1 MMNIRNHDR
10 YPARIRQIGMA
21 VSMVIATGF
30 LAGCQN
36 AGTTEMALYEQ
47 DYNRRHPI
55 LVSEEP
61 EVVDIEVGMKVRK
74 LSPQIQR
81 RLRSFVLDYRRTGTG
96 SVTVQVPSGSA
107 NEIAAV
113 AAGRSA
119 GQTLRKLGVPAS
131 RIRIAPYQVDDHGK
145 VAPVRLAFLKLKA
158 KAPECGIWPEDIG
171 RTTTDRSYYNFGCA
185 QQQNLAAMIENPADL
200 VRPRDMTVADGA
212 QRARVI
218 EQYRSGEDSSS
229 SFGTRESAS
238 SL

>member
-1 MMNIRNHDR
+1 M
-10 YPARIRQIGMA
+10 RQFGIAVGMVVA
-21 VSMVIATGF
+21 AGL
-30 LAGCQN
+30 LAGCQQT
-36 AGTTEMALYEQ
+36 ASTEVALYDQ
-47 DYNRRHPI
+47 DYKRRHPI

-61 EVVDIEVGMKVRK
+61 QVLDIPVGMRVTR

-81 RLRSFVLDYRRTGTG
+81 RMRSFVTDYKRTGTG
-96 SVTVQVPSGSA
+96 SVTIQVPSGSA

-119 GQTLRKLGVPAS
+119 GQTLRKLGVPAG

-145 VAPVRLAFLKLKA
+145 VAPVRMAFLKLKA
-158 KAPECGIWPEDIG
+158 HAPDCGIWPEDIG

-200 VRPRDMTVADGA
+200 VRPRDMTAADGA

-218 EQYRSGEDSSS
+218 DQYRQGQNSSS
-229 SFGTRESAS
+229 DLPTRETS
-238 SL
+238 SGL

>member
-1 MMNIRNHDR
+1 MNIRNHHR
-10 YPARIRQIGMA
+10 YPARMRQLGIAIGMVVA
-21 VSMVIATGF
+21 AGL
-30 LAGCQN
+30 LAGCQQ
-36 AGTTEMALYEQ
+36 TSSTEVALYDQ
-47 DYNRRHPI
+47 DYKRRHPI

-61 EVVDIEVGMKVRK
+61 QVLDIPIGMKAHR
-74 LSPQIQR
+74 LSPKLQR
-81 RLRSFVLDYRRTGTG
+81 RLRSFVADFKRTGTG

-113 AAGRSA
+113 SAGRSA

-145 VAPVRLAFLKLKA
+145 IAPVRLAFLKLKA
-158 KAPECGIWPEDIG
+158 HAPDCGVWPEDLG

-200 VRPRDMTVADGA
+200 IGPRDMTAADGA

-218 EQYRSGEDSSS
+218 DQYREGQDSTSE
-229 SFGTRESAS
+229 FPTRETS
-238 SL
+238 SNL